1 MFYRRINLIDRV
13 SIISQ
18 NIIIFHQFCLC
29 IIITILV
36 RVCLLSFI
44 CIKKKN
50 LPVKVLYNASVVE
63 FTWTVLPIFFLLA
76 LGGPCFYILYTIER
90 EATKYTIDVKITRH
104 QWYWSYEGN
113 NYLGAPYSFD
123 SYMKDL
129 NELTIRESRLLEVDN
144 HLLLPHKH
152 NVRLLI
158 TSSDVLHSWALPK
171 IAIKVD
177 AIPRRLNIIS
187 IRSLTPRSFYRQ
199 CSEICGVNHSF
210 IPIHVEF
217 THFLTE
223 LKTTHKNDILIRIG
237 QLINE
242 KIRAVILERR
252 RKARRA
258 WARQQIKNRIDKP
271 VHVSFEEDFYKYNY
285 SI

>member
-1 MFYRRINLIDRV
+1 M
-13 SIISQ
+13 
-18 NIIIFHQFCLC
+18 
-29 IIITILV
+29 
-36 RVCLLSFI
+36 
-44 CIKKKN
+44 
-50 LPVKVLYNASVVE
+50 
-63 FTWTVLPIFFLLA
+63 
-76 LGGPCFYILYTIER
+76 
-90 EATKYTIDVKITRH
+90 
-104 QWYWSYEGN
+104 
-113 NYLGAPYSFD
+113 
-123 SYMKDL
+123 
-129 NELTIRESRLLEVDN
+129 
-144 HLLLPHKH
+144 
-152 NVRLLI
+152 
-158 TSSDVLHSWALPK
+158 PK

-223 LKTTHKNDILIRIG
+223 LKITHKNDILIRIG

-258 WARQQIKNRIDKP
+258 
-271 VHVSFEEDFYKYNY
+271 
-285 SI
+285 